1 MPDLIQRAGI
11 RLDVTASS
19 PEEAVRI
26 CGQLLLELGAIGP
39 EYAAAMWEREQKF
52 SSAIGMGFA
61 IPHGT
66 DESRVHVVFDQL
78 VFLRLASPITW
89 GDEEVRCVLGI
100 ASSGD
105 GHVEILGNLAEL
117 IQDETKLEV
126 LVASGSADQV
136 LKLILDGGVAWA
148 TDKKSNYEL
157 RKTNSRSLWRR

>member
-1 MPDLIQRAGI
+1 MTDLIQKAGI

-26 CGQLLLELGAIGP
+26 CGKLLIELGAISQ

-78 VFLRLASPITW
+78 VFLRLTSPLSW
-89 GDEEVRCVLGI
+89 GDEEVHCVLGI

-117 IQDETKLEV
+117 IQDEEKLEMLAV
-126 LVASGSADQV
+126 SGNADQV
-136 LKLILDGGVAWA
+136 LSLIRDGGVA
-148 TDKKSNYEL
+148 
-157 RKTNSRSLWRR
+157 

>member
-1 MPDLIQRAGI
+1 MTDLIQKAGI

-19 PEEAVRI
+19 SEEAVRI
-26 CGQLLLELGAIGP
+26 CGELLVELGAVSQ

-78 VFLRLASPITW
+78 VFLRLTAPLSW
-89 GDEEVRCVLGI
+89 GDEEVSCVLGI
-100 ASSGD
+100 ASRGD

-117 IQDETKLEV
+117 IQDEQKLEV
-126 LVASGSADQV
+126 LVSSGDADQV
-136 LKLILDGGVAWA
+136 LELIRDGGVA
-148 TDKKSNYEL
+148 
-157 RKTNSRSLWRR
+157 

>member
-1 MPDLIQRAGI
+1 MTDLIQKAGI

-19 PEEAVRI
+19 SEEAVRI
-26 CGQLLLELGAIGP
+26 CGELLVELGAVSH

-78 VFLRLASPITW
+78 VFLRLSVPLAW
-89 GDEEVRCVLGI
+89 GDEEVSCVLGI
-100 ASSGD
+100 ASRGD

-117 IQDETKLEV
+117 IQDEQKLEV
-126 LVASGSADQV
+126 LVSSGDADQV
-136 LKLILDGGVAWA
+136 LELIRDGGVA
-148 TDKKSNYEL
+148 
-157 RKTNSRSLWRR
+157 

>member
-1 MPDLIQRAGI
+1 MRSRKGSQSAMPDLIQKAGI
-11 RLDVTASS
+11 RLDAAASS

-26 CGQLLLELGAIGP
+26 CGELLIELGAISQ
-39 EYAAAMWEREQKF
+39 EYADAMWEREQKF

-78 VFLRLASPITW
+78 VFLRLTSPLTW

-117 IQDETKLEV
+117 IQDEEKLEV
-126 LVASGSADQV
+126 LAASGDAAQV
-136 LKLILDGGVAWA
+136 LSLIRDGGVA
-148 TDKKSNYEL
+148 
-157 RKTNSRSLWRR
+157 

>member
-1 MPDLIQRAGI
+1 MTDLIQKAGI

-19 PEEAVRI
+19 SEEAVRI
-26 CGQLLLELGAIGP
+26 CGVLLIELGAISQ
-39 EYAAAMWEREQKF
+39 EYADAMWEREQKF

-78 VFLRLASPITW
+78 VFLRLTSPLTW
-89 GDEEVRCVLGI
+89 EDEEVRCVLGI

-117 IQDETKLEV
+117 IQDEEKLEV
-126 LVASGSADQV
+126 LAASGDEDQV
-136 LKLILDGGVAWA
+136 LSLIRDGGVA
-148 TDKKSNYEL
+148 
-157 RKTNSRSLWRR
+157 

>member
-1 MPDLIQRAGI
+1 MTDLIQKAGI

-26 CGQLLLELGAIGP
+26 CGELLLELGAISQ
-39 EYAAAMWEREQKF
+39 EYADAMWEREQKF

-78 VFLRLASPITW
+78 VFLRLNTPLIW
-89 GDEEVRCVLGI
+89 GDEEVSCVLGI
-100 ASSGD
+100 ASRGD

-117 IQDETKLEV
+117 IQDEQKLEV
-126 LVASGSADQV
+126 LVSSGNADQV
-136 LKLILDGGVAWA
+136 LELIRDGGVA
-148 TDKKSNYEL
+148 
-157 RKTNSRSLWRR
+157 

>member
-1 MPDLIQRAGI
+1 MTNLIQKAGI

-19 PEEAVRI
+19 SEEAVRI
-26 CGQLLLELGAIGP
+26 CGELLVELGAVSQ

-78 VFLRLASPITW
+78 VFLRLTAPLTW
-89 GDEEVRCVLGI
+89 GDEEVSCVLGI
-100 ASSGD
+100 ASRGD

-117 IQDETKLEV
+117 IQDEQKLEV
-126 LVASGSADQV
+126 LVSSGDADQV
-136 LKLILDGGVAWA
+136 LELIRDGGVA
-148 TDKKSNYEL
+148 
-157 RKTNSRSLWRR
+157 

>member
-1 MPDLIQRAGI
+1 MRFRKVTKSAMPDLIQRAGI

-136 LKLILDGGVAWA
+136 LELILDGGVA
-148 TDKKSNYEL
+148 
-157 RKTNSRSLWRR
+157 

>member
-19 PEEAVRI
+19 SEEAVRI
-26 CGQLLLELGAIGP
+26 CGELLLELGAIGP

-136 LKLILDGGVAWA
+136 LELILDGGVA
-148 TDKKSNYEL
+148 
-157 RKTNSRSLWRR
+157 

>member
-1 MPDLIQRAGI
+1 M
-11 RLDVTASS
+11 
-19 PEEAVRI
+19 RI
-26 CGQLLLELGAIGP
+26 CGELLVELGAVSQ

-78 VFLRLASPITW
+78 VFLRLTKPLTW
-89 GDEEVRCVLGI
+89 GDEEVSCVLGI
-100 ASSGD
+100 ASRGD

-117 IQDETKLEV
+117 IQDEQKLEV

-136 LKLILDGGVAWA
+136 LELILDGGVA
-148 TDKKSNYEL
+148 
-157 RKTNSRSLWRR
+157 

>member
-1 MPDLIQRAGI
+1 MTDLIQKAGI

-19 PEEAVRI
+19 SEEAVRI
-26 CGQLLLELGAIGP
+26 CGELLVELGAVSQ

-78 VFLRLASPITW
+78 VFLRLSTPLTW
-89 GDEEVRCVLGI
+89 GDEEVSCVLGI
-100 ASSGD
+100 ASRGD

-117 IQDETKLEV
+117 IQDEQKLEV
-126 LVASGSADQV
+126 LISSGDADQV
-136 LKLILDGGVAWA
+136 LELIRDGGVA
-148 TDKKSNYEL
+148 
-157 RKTNSRSLWRR
+157 

>member
-1 MPDLIQRAGI
+1 MTDLIQKAGI

-19 PEEAVRI
+19 SEEAVSI
-26 CGQLLLELGAIGP
+26 CGELLLELGAIGP

-136 LKLILDGGVAWA
+136 LELILDGGVA
-148 TDKKSNYEL
+148 
-157 RKTNSRSLWRR
+157 

>member
-1 MPDLIQRAGI
+1 MTDLIQKAGN

-19 PEEAVRI
+19 SEEAVRI
-26 CGQLLLELGAIGP
+26 CGELLVELGAVSQ

-78 VFLRLASPITW
+78 VFLRLTAPLTW
-89 GDEEVRCVLGI
+89 GDEEVSCVLGI
-100 ASSGD
+100 ASRGD

-117 IQDETKLEV
+117 IQDEQKLEV
-126 LVASGSADQV
+126 LVSSGDADQV
-136 LKLILDGGVAWA
+136 LELIRDGGVA
-148 TDKKSNYEL
+148 
-157 RKTNSRSLWRR
+157 